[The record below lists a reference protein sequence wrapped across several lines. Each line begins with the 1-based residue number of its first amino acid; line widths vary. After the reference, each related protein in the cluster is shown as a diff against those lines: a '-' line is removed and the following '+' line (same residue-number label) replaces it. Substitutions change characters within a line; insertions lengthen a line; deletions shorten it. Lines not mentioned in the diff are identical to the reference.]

1 MTSFERN
8 KNTKASAY
16 TLIVLGLMAILF
28 FAVSW
33 APPIPKEIK
42 EEEGI
47 EVNLGDS
54 ETGLG
59 DIQPLIPEAPA
70 MVEEETATT
79 PSLPVKAEST
89 EKEIETNED
98 DNEAP
103 PVVVKKPTIKPKE
116 KPIITPVPQPVK
128 SKPVVEAKPIETP
141 PPPAP
146 KPKILYKSST
156 GTGTTGGNNADTYQK
171 STGQGI
177 AGGQG
182 DQGKINGNP
191 NSDSYT
197 GNGGSGSGG
206 VSVSRGLKGRKIN
219 RYPSFEDDF
228 SENAKVAIDITV
240 DSRGTVV
247 NATFQQKGSTTANS
261 NMKNIA
267 LQKARQLKF
276 SPDEF
281 ETDDQIG
288 TIIFNFR
295 IKN

>member
-8 KNTKASAY
+8 KNTTAGAY

-28 FAVSW
+28 FVVSW
-33 APPIPKEIK
+33 APPIPKETK
-42 EEEGI
+42 EDEGI

-59 DIQPLIPEAPA
+59 DIQPLIPEPPA
-70 MVEEETATT
+70 MVQEEIATT
-79 PSLPVKAEST
+79 PPLPAKAVST

-98 DNEAP
+98 DKEAP
-103 PVVVKKPTIKPKE
+103 PVVVKKPTTKPTV
-116 KPIITPVPQPVK
+116 KPIISPVPQPVK
-128 SKPVVEAKPIETP
+128 SKPVIEAKPIETP

-146 KPKILYKSST
+146 KPKVLYKGST
-156 GTGTTGGNNADTYQK
+156 GSGTRGNNADTYQK
-171 STGQGI
+171 SAGQGI

-191 NSDSYT
+191 NSDSYI
-197 GNGGSGSGG
+197 GNGGNGSGG

-219 RYPSFEDDF
+219 RYPSFEDEF

-240 DSRGTVV
+240 DSQGNVV
-247 NATFQQKGSTTANS
+247 GAAFQQKGSTTANS
-261 NMKNIA
+261 TMKNIA

-276 SPDEF
+276 STDDF
-281 ETDDQIG
+281 GTDDQIG